1 MSTRSRANP
10 WFRPVVPIAKAILE
24 GVQADA
30 RFERKMR
37 PIILDAK
44 GESIRDESLYEDMCK
59 ARVRAMVRS
68 RLDCKLV
75 LTARLLDP
83 AYDEEC
89 RTICPELPALDPVTT
104 AELQRVHRMQS
115 DWYL

>member
-30 RFERKMR
+30 RFERRMR
-37 PIILDAK
+37 PIILGAD
-44 GESIRDESLYEDMCK
+44 GEPLRGDPYEEMCK
-59 ARVRAMVRS
+59 ARVRAFVRS
-68 RLDCKLV
+68 RLDTKLV

-83 AYDEEC
+83 ALDEEV
-89 RTICPELPALDPVTT
+89 RAICPELPPLDPVTT
-104 AELQRVHRMQS
+104 AELRRVMESLH
-115 DWYL
+115 D